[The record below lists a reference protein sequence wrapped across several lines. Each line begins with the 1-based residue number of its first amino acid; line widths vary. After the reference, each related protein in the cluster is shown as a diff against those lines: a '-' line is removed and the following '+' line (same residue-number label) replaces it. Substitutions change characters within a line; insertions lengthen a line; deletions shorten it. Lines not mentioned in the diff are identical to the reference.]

1 MCRLHLTVGHNK
13 SISVEIKSV
22 VVSLS
27 KACVKMSHTLTLA
40 IIYSSEEALTPPT
53 IIYLIAV
60 CQNTARKL
68 ICEEIR

>member
-40 IIYSSEEALTPPT
+40 IIYSSEEALIPHDHLPHSSVSEHRQEAH
-53 IIYLIAV
+53 L
-60 CQNTARKL
+60 
-68 ICEEIR
+68 